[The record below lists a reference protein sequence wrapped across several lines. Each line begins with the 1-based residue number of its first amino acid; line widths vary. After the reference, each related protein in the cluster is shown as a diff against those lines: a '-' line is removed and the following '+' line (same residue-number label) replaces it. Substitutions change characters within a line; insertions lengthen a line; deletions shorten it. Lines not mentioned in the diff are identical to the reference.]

1 MKTKIYKKE
10 SRGSADFGWLRA
22 NFSFSFGN
30 YYNPDRQQF
39 GALRVLNDDCISAGK
54 GFGTHPHENM
64 EIVTIPLAG
73 SLMHKDSMGNEGLI
87 APGEVQVMSA
97 GTGIY
102 HSEFNASATEELR
115 LLQLWVFAEK
125 NGVAPR
131 YDQKSYDLESKKNT
145 FVPLVCP
152 WNKLE
157 TDCLWV
163 YQQCYFHLGG
173 FESKQKISYKAKIAG
188 NGVFLFLI
196 EGEILVDNEKISQ
209 RDAMEISEFEEFEIL
224 MESKS
229 KILLVEVPI

>member
-10 SRGSADFGWLRA
+10 SRGTADFGWLKA

-30 YYNPDRQQF
+30 YYNPKRQQF
-39 GALRVLNDDCISAGK
+39 GALRVLNDDCIAAGM

-64 EIVTIPLAG
+64 EIVTIPLSG
-73 SLMHKDSMGNEGLI
+73 SLIHKDSMGNEGVI
-87 APGEVQVMSA
+87 VPGEVQVMSA

-102 HSEFNASATEELR
+102 HSEFNASQTKELR

-125 NGVAPR
+125 NGVNPR
-131 YDQKSYDLESKKNT
+131 YDQKSFDLESKKNT
-145 FVPLVCP
+145 FVAVVCP

-157 TDCLWV
+157 TNSLWV
-163 YQQCYFHLGG
+163 YQQCYFSLGI
-173 FESKQKISYKAKIAG
+173 FYSNQKLTYKTKIDG

-196 EGEILVDNEKISQ
+196 EGEIEVKNQKLNE
-209 RDAMEISEFEEFEIL
+209 RDAMEISELEEFEI
-224 MESKS
+224 MVVKKS